1 MINFYKYQGAGND
14 FILIDNRQQLFKNNK
29 EQLAQQLCKRRFG
42 IGSDGLI
49 FIENDT
55 DSDFLIDFLN
65 PDGSRS
71 FCGNGS
77 RCAVKFAHYLCIFKK
92 QHTTFKAIDGIH
104 KAQLVNDLVKIEMK
118 DVQSIQQIDKDFFI
132 NTGSPHY
139 IKYFNNINQ
148 LDLIKLGQTIRYS
161 DTYKNEGTNVN
172 AVEKIAPHHIK
183 VRTYERGV
191 ENETLACGT
200 GVTACALSYALL
212 NQLKNNTIKVDA
224 VGGQLEVSF
233 TQQPNGNFTNIWL
246 TGPAQFVFKGSY
258 DL

>member
-77 RCAVKFAHYLCIFKK
+77 RCAVKFAHYLGVFKE

-139 IKYFNNINQ
+139 IKYFKNINQ

-246 TGPAQFVFKGSY
+246 TGPAQFVFKGTY
-258 DL
+258 DI

>member
-92 QHTTFKAIDGIH
+92 QLTTFKAIDGIH